1 MQNSVKKDKEEKK
14 DHKIKD
20 DKAKDKKESK
30 DGEEN
35 KDAEEDK
42 EHDLEDEDVEVDDVE
57 NQNKNKFDIL
67 FDNFYSNNDINNTNT
82 NTNNILRVNYSD
94 VDDYFGKNY
103 TSNTNNNSNILDV
116 IAIYIK
122 GQKILYTEAKTT
134 CEQRLTF
141 LMLPSILFTILSSII
156 NLLMDDIN
164 GKITTTVLNGL
175 ITFILAV
182 INYLKLDARSEAHR
196 SSAYKYDKLLSYIE
210 FQSCKQLF
218 LDYEGKKMAEIFSK
232 IENDVKDIKE
242 TNQFVL
248 PESIRYNFPIL
259 SNINIFSEVKKIF
272 TDETILM
279 NKLSYLL
286 NDIRLLEYDLY
297 KNNSTNINKD
307 EIRITLQMYINAK
320 KELTEKILQLQS
332 IYISLD
338 KKFKDEMDVYSK
350 RNRYRLK
357 LFEWLKV

>member
-1 MQNSVKKDKEEKK
+1 MKDTDK
-14 DHKIKD
+14 KD
-20 DKAKDKKESK
+20 DKVKEKEETKNVEESK
-30 DGEEN
+30 DVEDTKDIDEN
-35 KDAEEDK
+35 KD
-42 EHDLEDEDVEVDDVE
+42 DDIE

-67 FDNFYSNNDINNTNT
+67 FDNFYTNNINNTND
-82 NTNNILRVNYSD
+82 NNNANSNINNLTVKYSD
-94 VDDYFGKNY
+94 VDDYFSENY
-103 TSNTNNNSNILDV
+103 TTNNNNNSNILDV

-164 GKITTTVLNGL
+164 GKITTTILNGL

-218 LDYEGKKMAEIFSK
+218 LDYEAIKMAEIFSK

-272 TDETILM
+272 NDETILM
-279 NKLSYLL
+279 NKLSYVL
-286 NDIRLLEYDLY
+286 NDIRRLEYDLY
-297 KNNSTNINKD
+297 KNNSPDINKE
-307 EIRITLQMYINAK
+307 EIRLRLEMYINAK

-338 KKFKDEMDVYSK
+338 KKFKDEMHIYSK

>member
-1 MQNSVKKDKEEKK
+1 MQNTVKNNNKSKNNKPIDNKPNNKEESKDMEEKK
-14 DHKIKD
+14 DD
-20 DKAKDKKESK
+20 EESK
-30 DGEEN
+30 D
-35 KDAEEDK
+35 
-42 EHDLEDEDVEVDDVE
+42 DDIE
-57 NQNKNKFDIL
+57 NQNKFDIL
-67 FDNFYSNNDINNTNT
+67 FDNFYTNNDTNNTNNINNTNSNT
-82 NTNNILRVNYSD
+82 NTNNNLRVNYSD
-94 VDDYFGKNY
+94 IDNYFSENY

-156 NLLMDDIN
+156 NLLIDDIN
-164 GKITTTVLNGL
+164 GKIITTVLNGL

-218 LDYEGKKMAEIFSK
+218 LDYESIKMSEIFTK

-272 TDETILM
+272 NDETILM

-286 NDIRLLEYDLY
+286 NDIRRLEYDLY
-297 KNNSTNINKD
+297 KNTSTDINKE
-307 EIRITLQMYINAK
+307 EIRLKLDMYINAK
-320 KELTEKILQLQS
+320 KELTEKILLLQS

-338 KKFKDEMDVYSK
+338 KKFKEEMHIYSK

>member
-1 MQNSVKKDKEEKK
+1 MQNIGKNNDDKTKDKEETKDAEEKKDKEEKK
-14 DHKIKD
+14 D
-20 DKAKDKKESK
+20 AEESK
-30 DGEEN
+30 
-35 KDAEEDK
+35 ED
-42 EHDLEDEDVEVDDVE
+42 DLENQNQ

-67 FDNFYSNNDINNTNT
+67 FDNFYTNNDINNTNT
-82 NTNNILRVNYSD
+82 NTNTNSILRVNYSD

-156 NLLMDDIN
+156 NLLIDDIN
-164 GKITTTVLNGL
+164 GKITTTILNGL

-297 KNNSTNINKD
+297 KNNSPDINKE
-307 EIRITLQMYINAK
+307 EIKLRLEMYINAK

>member
-297 KNNSTNINKD
+297 KNNSSDINKE
-307 EIRITLQMYINAK
+307 EIKLRLEMYITAK

-338 KKFKDEMDVYSK
+338 RKFKEEMDVYSK

>member
-14 DHKIKD
+14 DDKIKH
-20 DKAKDKKESK
+20 DKVKDKKESK
-30 DGEEN
+30 DGQEN

-42 EHDLEDEDVEVDDVE
+42 EHDLEDEDVENQ
-57 NQNKNKFDIL
+57 NQNKNNFDIL
-67 FDNFYSNNDINNTNT
+67 FDNFYSNNDINNA
-82 NTNNILRVNYSD
+82 NNNKNINSILRVNYSD
-94 VDDYFGKNY
+94 VDDYFVKYY

-297 KNNSTNINKD
+297 KNNSPDINKD
-307 EIRITLQMYINAK
+307 EIKLRLEMYITAK